1 MKKST
6 VIFALVLALLL
17 ACVPSAV
24 YAMDNIGATDTVQP
38 VTSVIGQSVEAM
50 NYSEAPE
57 NLFPF
62 IYSLA
67 EEHTW
72 TRENII
78 GSCDCTPGYLYVKN
92 RTTGV
97 ITLIYA
103 AETLHYT
110 ATQDDLYYVTAN
122 NTIMKTDF
130 TGGTHAA
137 LYTASEPISELD
149 YFEGRLC
156 FLEGDTSFVLYDIS
170 SGLSETIELPEKA
183 TSAFLFATAKLLWSN
198 DTWTYFCLDLIT
210 GYHTML
216 KNDLEVSNLVMP
228 YLTSEAEYNEYTV
241 MPSTVTTTIE
251 NDIDFPFD
259 DFLANPNSSSN
270 GLYGTAISHF
280 WNPNNAI
287 EGCDHKNGIFD
298 CRQYGGS
305 NQCDGFARYAHERFI
320 HMVDWSRTYP
330 YRPSNDTST
339 TTFTFTTDNVK
350 EYFGTLTK
358 GAFLRYSRDPSTDS
372 DGHHSVVF
380 VSADDKGVWVY
391 EANQDYKCGVFY
403 EYYNYTYI
411 VKYQRN
417 VVVKVNHSFTGQA
430 QSISSTQH
438 KTVCKNCAGYIIGT
452 HNFNRSAIS
461 ISATQHK
468 VFCNGCTAYKT
479 GAHIYQ
485 STATGIQ
492 LCGICGY
499 EKTS

>member
-198 DTWTYFCLDLIT
+198 RDWAYFYTDLTT
-210 GYHTML
+210 GQNVEL
-216 KNDLEVSNLVMP
+216 ENDWEVNNLVMP
-228 YLTSEAEYNEYTV
+228 YLTPEG
-241 MPSTVTTTIE
+241 MVTTAETSIMVTYPGP
-251 NDIDFPFD
+251 DIINNLTFPFSEYPATPHAVQAD
-259 DFLANPNSSSN
+259 SYPDPSSYFTINGSKCVDHDIETVNHHGNSN
-270 GLYGTAISHF
+270 
-280 WNPNNAI
+280 W
-287 EGCDHKNGIFD
+287 
-298 CRQYGGS
+298 
-305 NQCDGFARYAHERFI
+305 CDGFARYVHEKFI
-320 HMVDWSRTYP
+320 HVSGWNYANVYGPNTCSLGAV
-330 YRPSNDTST
+330 
-339 TTFTFTTDNVK
+339 TFTTDTIK
-350 EYFGTLTK
+350 GFFDLLTP
-358 GAFLRYSRDPSTDS
+358 GAFIRYSRDLNNIPY
-372 DGHHSVVF
+372 GHHSAIY
-380 VSADDKGVWVY
+380 VSSDDNGVWVY
-391 EANQDYKCGVFY
+391 EANQDNQCGVFLEYYTY
-403 EYYNYTYI
+403 EYIVATQKNCVRLVNHAFTGTKEAHSSFAHHIYCKKCDDGYI
-411 VKYQRN
+411 VGSHTFVISGGY
-417 VVVKVNHSFTGQA
+417 KVCS
-430 QSISSTQH
+430 
-438 KTVCKNCAGYIIGT
+438 VCKY
-452 HNFNRSAIS
+452 
-461 ISATQHK
+461 ATP
-468 VFCNGCTAYKT
+468 Y
-479 GAHIYQ
+479 Y
-485 STATGIQ
+485 STAANSFRPYIK
-492 LCGICGY
+492 
-499 EKTS
+499 EDV